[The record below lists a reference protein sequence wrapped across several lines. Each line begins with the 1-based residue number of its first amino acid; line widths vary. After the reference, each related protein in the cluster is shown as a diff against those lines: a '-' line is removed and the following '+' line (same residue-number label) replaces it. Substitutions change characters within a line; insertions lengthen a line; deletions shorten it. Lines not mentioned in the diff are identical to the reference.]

1 MHTSLAQPRCVRFF
15 QSRRIFYGWVVV
27 TVTWL
32 TVLAGAGLRQ
42 LPAVV
47 IRPLEAE
54 FGWDR
59 ASISL
64 AVAVSLMSYGLGA
77 PFSGKLIDRYGPR
90 TVTLWALG
98 LTVVGAAGLVTIR
111 TVGELVWWLGVVVG
125 MGTGALALV
134 LSATVANRWF
144 VTHRGLVTGLL
155 AAGTSAGQLVFIPV
169 MMALTISFDW
179 RAPIML
185 SLVVLVLVILPLT
198 IFLVRDGPKSV
209 GLEPLGWTTD
219 DDRKAVQA
227 ASMANMRDVMR
238 TGDFWLLSSSFFVC
252 GVTTNG
258 LIGTHLV
265 PHAVE
270 HGFSEY
276 TAAGALALLG
286 GMNVIGTT
294 ASGYLSDRVDPRK
307 LLAIY
312 YGLRATALLLLPLVN
327 EPIGLTAFAI
337 IFGLDWIATV
347 PPTIALTADRFGRPS
362 VGTVFGWIFCCHQVG
377 AAAASYAG
385 GLAHDLLGDY
395 QAAFIVAA
403 IMGFIAAGI
412 STRIGRPGT
421 RGTGFPSPG
430 AAPA

>member
-1 MHTSLAQPRCVRFF
+1 MHSSPSAQPSIARFF
-15 QSRRIFYGWVVV
+15 QERGIFYGWVVV
-27 TVTWL
+27 VITWI

-42 LPAVV
+42 IPAVV
-47 IRPLEAE
+47 IKPLEAE

-64 AVAVSLMSYGLGA
+64 AVAVSLMAYGLGA
-77 PFSGKLIDRYGPR
+77 PFSGKLIDRFGPR
-90 TVTLWALG
+90 TVTLWALA
-98 LTVVGAAGLVTIR
+98 LTLVGAAGLVTIR
-111 TVGELVWWLGVVVG
+111 TVLELIWWLGVVVG
-125 MGTGALALV
+125 LGTGGLALV

-155 AAGTSAGQLVFIPV
+155 AAGTSAGQLVFIPI
-169 MMALTISFDW
+169 MMALTLSYDW
-179 RAPIML
+179 RAPVML
-185 SLVVLVLVILPLT
+185 SLIVLAVIVLPLT
-198 IFLVRDGPKSV
+198 VLLVRDSPRSI
-209 GLEPLGWTTD
+209 GLEPLGWQPDSSTGGISS
-219 DDRKAVQA
+219 APVI
-227 ASMANMRDVMR
+227 SMRQVIR
-238 TGDFWLLSSSFFVC
+238 TGDFWLLSASFFVC

-312 YGLRATALLLLPLVN
+312 YGVRAMTLLLLPMVN

-337 IFGLDWIATV
+337 VFGLDWIATV
-347 PPTIALTADRFGRPS
+347 PPTIALTADRFGRAS

-395 QAAFIVAA
+395 QAAIIVAA
-403 IMGFIAAGI
+403 MMGFIAAGI
-412 STRIGRPGT
+412 STRIARK
-421 RGTGFPSPG
+421 PSVSAG
-430 AAPA
+430 LSVPA

>member
-1 MHTSLAQPRCVRFF
+1 MQTAPSATQPPIVRFF
-15 QSRRIFYGWVVV
+15 QSRGIFYGWVVV
-27 TVTWL
+27 AVTWI

-42 LPAVV
+42 IPAVV
-47 IRPLEAE
+47 IKPLEAE

-64 AVAVSLMSYGLGA
+64 AVAVSLIAYGLGS
-77 PFSGKLIDRYGPR
+77 PFSGKLIDRFGPR

-98 LTVVGAAGLVTIR
+98 FALVGAAGLVTTR
-111 TVGELVWWLGVVVG
+111 TVAELIWWLGVVVG
-125 MGTGALALV
+125 LGTGALALV

-144 VTHRGLVTGLL
+144 VRHRGLVTGLL

-169 MMALTISFDW
+169 MMALTLTYDW
-179 RAPIML
+179 RAPIL
-185 SLVVLVLVILPLT
+185 FSLAFLAIVVLPLLV
-198 IFLVRDGPKSV
+198 FVMRDGPRCV
-209 GLEPLGWTTD
+209 GVEPLGAEPETT
-219 DDRKAVQA
+219 A
-227 ASMANMRDVMR
+227 ASVPTAPLASMRDVVR
-238 TGDFWLLSSSFFVC
+238 TADFWLLSASFFVC

-294 ASGYLSDRVDPRK
+294 ASGYLSDRLDPRK
-307 LLAIY
+307 LLAVY
-312 YGLRATALLLLPLVN
+312 YGLRSVALLLLPLVN
-327 EPIGLTAFAI
+327 EPVGLTVFAI
-337 IFGLDWIATV
+337 VFGLDWIATV
-347 PPTIALTADRFGRPS
+347 PPTIALTADRFGRAS
-362 VGTVFGWIFCCHQVG
+362 VGTVFGWIFCCHQFG

-385 GLAHDLLGDY
+385 GLAHDMLGDY

-412 STRIGRPGT
+412 STRIYRKT
-421 RGTGFPSPG
+421 SI
-430 AAPA
+430 PATQPVPA